1 MRPRSRFSDKVIGLF
16 CMEPVLARSTFSV
29 GARGRGPEGAEY
41 RVLAPIERGGMGEL
55 VLAERQKPHYPA
67 QHVVLKRLLTDL
79 MDDDKYVSMF
89 RSEAEVMSQ
98 LDHPNIVSVYGT
110 PTVGGQQ
117 CLAMEYIRG
126 RSAQQL
132 LSRTEELSRAIP
144 PQVALR
150 VMIEVL
156 RGLHYAHSF
165 KASDGQPLN
174 LVHRDV
180 TPGNVLISYQGDIKL
195 TDFGIAKSRMS
206 MVSTTVG
213 IVKGKA
219 RYLAPEQILGEPATV
234 RSDIFSSAA
243 VICELLTGVPAFDQ
257 GTVPKTLYAIV
268 HGKIPNLERLLPF
281 RAPML
286 IHTIQRALTVEP
298 AKRIQSAK
306 EFADLLERSLKDLGQ
321 FCEKQDVGLY
331 LSDLFEGLDDPLAE
345 YFDVDEATMQGGYP
359 AIPVNAIIEDPQEET
374 QVATSEDPGA
384 LRESERTDR
393 SSSPAPSSQII
404 PNSGMMD
411 RESTALSEPPLHIDF
426 SSTGTQHNTVKAS
439 SPVPTDSLSP
449 DLIPNTTRGAAQEF
463 VDAIADIEQL
473 EPAYANAATT
483 HVVRGTPL
491 VPPPPEVS
499 EQPST
504 TVLDQA
510 VQSSPEQTAED
521 LTNDPN
527 GNASQA
533 AVDEALSVLAWLQE
547 RQASQRLS
555 EDSDTPID
563 GLEHVIQA
571 QADLSDV
578 VQAPTETAL
587 DEQLD
592 PASRP
597 NPQQLPEKMSAIGP
611 MRLPVPQE
619 KSRPPPAALFG
630 AGLLCGVLLTLLL
643 QALWPESQPA
653 TGALAASP
661 AKTPVKAKAPPEV
674 PKAPP
679 EVQKTPETPA
689 VVPPVTLTPTEQ
701 TEQTAQTA
709 QAVQAVETAQVEQP
723 PPPPKP
729 PAFAILDITFPR
741 NARVRLNGNL
751 LKERVPIK
759 GLELEAGHHE
769 FTVRKGR
776 YRKRVKLD
784 VEGGEK
790 YRMTRRLKRED

>member
-1 MRPRSRFSDKVIGLF
+1 MRPRSRFSDKVEDLV

-55 VLAERQKPHYPA
+55 VLAERQRPHYPA

-243 VICELLTGVPAFDQ
+243 VICEQLTGVPAFDQ

-439 SPVPTDSLSP
+439 SPVPTPTDPLSP
-449 DLIPNTTRGAAQEF
+449 DLIPHTTRGTAQEF

-510 VQSSPEQTAED
+510 VQNEQTAED
-521 LTNDPN
+521 LAGEPA
-527 GNASQA
+527 NASQA

-597 NPQQLPEKMSAIGP
+597 NPHQLPEQISAIGP

-619 KSRPPPAALFG
+619 KRSLPPAALFG
-630 AGLLCGVLLTLLL
+630 VGLLCGVLLTLGV

-653 TGALAASP
+653 AGGALAASP
-661 AKTPVKAKAPPEV
+661 AKPPEPARAPV
-674 PKAPP
+674 EPPKAPP
-679 EVQKTPETPA
+679 EVQKTPEPPPTKPA
-689 VVPPVTLTPTEQ
+689 VVPPVTLTPE
-701 TEQTAQTA
+701 
-709 QAVQAVETAQVEQP
+709 VKVEPPA

-729 PAFAILDITFPR
+729 PTFATLDITFPR

-790 YRMTRRLKRED
+790 YRMTRKLKRED